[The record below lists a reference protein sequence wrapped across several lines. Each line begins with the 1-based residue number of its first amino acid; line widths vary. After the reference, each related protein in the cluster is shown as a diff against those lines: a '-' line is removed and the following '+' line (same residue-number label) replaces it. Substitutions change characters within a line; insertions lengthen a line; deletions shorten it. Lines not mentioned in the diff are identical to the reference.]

1 MHSYELLSSRI
12 GLSALKNIFPEPKI
26 IFVGLLEAEI
36 SNYESA
42 GPDRGKIQYPPG
54 ALMDF

>member
-1 MHSYELLSSRI
+1 MHSYELLSARI

-26 IFVGLLEAEI
+26 IYVGLLEAEI
-36 SNYESA
+36 LKLESA

-54 ALMDF
+54 ALLGF